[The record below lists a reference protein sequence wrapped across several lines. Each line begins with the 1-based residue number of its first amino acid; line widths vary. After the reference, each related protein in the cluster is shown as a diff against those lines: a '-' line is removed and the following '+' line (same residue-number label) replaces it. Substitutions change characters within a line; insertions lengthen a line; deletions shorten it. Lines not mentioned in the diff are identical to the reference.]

1 MRRPYSH
8 YAPVTKQADISVG
21 NALDTLN
28 PTGNMLGDYGI
39 YGGAG
44 ALGGAGIGALVE
56 LLRDKEE
63 KDYLKAML
71 IGGGIGGGVGLG
83 AKGLGDHYMKDNKAV
98 IDAALASFDEGKSAP
113 WYRLDK
119 KLKGAARGTVA
130 DYNRSLPLGSAPIDG
145 YLGMVGDAT
154 KRQFNAL
161 NRWAEDY
168 SDPIATGADRS
179 SRQRLIDVF
188 RS

>member
-1 MRRPYSH
+1 MRKPYSH

-21 NALDTLN
+21 QALDTLN

-119 KLKGAARGTVA
+119 KLPGMAGGTVA

-145 YLGMVGDAT
+145 YFGMVEDAT
-154 KRQFNAL
+154 KRQWRAL
-161 NRWAEDY
+161 TDGEGDY
-168 SDPIATGADRS
+168 TDPIANAVDRS
-179 SRQRLIDVF
+179 QRERLRGVF
-188 RS
+188 S